1 MQCGTISTTHWK
13 KRRSHRSATKVNA
26 RELETTGYLAE
37 TTGYLAI
44 DEELSD
50 AALEGLVG
58 KAIGMIRLDGWKE
71 TVVLE
76 RWIGPARV
84 FEYRALSGR
93 CRRRRP
99 GWLPPRTAS

>member
-1 MQCGTISTTHWK
+1 
-13 KRRSHRSATKVNA
+13 VNA

-37 TTGYLAI
+37 ETGYLAI

-58 KAIGMIRLDGWKE
+58 KAIGMIRLDGWRE
-71 TVVLE
+71 NVLLE
-76 RWIGPARV
+76 RWISRAPV

-99 GWLPPRTAS
+99 GAMPPRPAS